1 MSFFINALHFSL
13 PHMHFFVSITDV
25 HNACMQDLEGA
36 GLWKKTEGLKEM
48 LFKHKYWYDLK
59 MCFCGPAEGWRPV
72 IHLKVARLGSGNP
85 VTPKEIQ

>member
-48 LFKHKYWYDLK
+48 LFKHKY
-59 MCFCGPAEGWRPV
+59 
-72 IHLKVARLGSGNP
+72 
-85 VTPKEIQ
+85 